1 MKSLSTMKTVSS
13 AHDQGF
19 TLIETMIGLLIFTI
33 GILAVCS
40 MTSTAIKGY
49 VFART
54 NTVQV
59 NRTTANTEALKHVG
73 YENSNVFSTDGTQ
86 TSVQGSDGTV
96 ISYGDNDGV
105 VVAGTKLIVMKN
117 SEIKGAEPDGTY
129 TLYYTKPLIR

>member
-1 MKSLSTMKTVSS
+1 MKPSLTMQTVSS

-19 TLIETMIGLLIFTI
+19 TLIETIIGLLIFTI

-54 NTVQV
+54 NTTQV
-59 NRTTANTEALKHVG
+59 NRTTANTEALKHAG

-96 ISYGDNDGV
+96 ISYGDNDDV
-105 VVAGTKLIVMKN
+105 VVAGTKLIVMEN
-117 SEIKGAEPDGTY
+117 SKIKGASGEY